1 MMICGNFSRLT
12 NTMSMISKRRAL
24 LLIAACAAVA
34 ASLIPSTESAGPYPL
49 SHKHG
54 YELALYRVSSGWGYD
69 ISFNGR
75 TIIHQPFV
83 PALSGDAPF
92 PDRASAFEAA
102 SLVIG
107 KITSGEGPSLK
118 KEEVEEILQR
128 GKKDARRAR

>member
-1 MMICGNFSRLT
+1 M
-12 NTMSMISKRRAL
+12 
-24 LLIAACAAVA
+24 IAACAAVA

-92 PDRASAFEAA
+92 PDRAGAA
-102 SLVIG
+102 AAGSLVIE
-107 KITSGEGPSLK
+107 KLSAGESPALRR
-118 KEEVEEILQR
+118 EEVEEIL
-128 GKKDARRAR
+128 GLG